1 MPRTQVVARENA
13 SVDEPAHIKGLP
25 PRRYRPELHGVR
37 GVAIL
42 GVVLFHLFGD
52 GRTSGGIDIFLAVS
66 GFLFTASLLREAAE
80 SGGRID
86 LIAYFGRLAR
96 RILAPAAIVV
106 ALTLA
111 AGLVVLPYT
120 RHQQLWAEARAS
132 LLYFENIEL
141 INSQL
146 AYGAAGPETS
156 PFQHFWSLSVQG
168 QFYLL
173 WPVVAVIAVLI
184 AKRLRTPAVKVMSV
198 LVAAILIASFLFA
211 TYMGTMNQ
219 DESYLMTG
227 TRLWQL
233 AFGGILA
240 LIGARLSL
248 HRDLR
253 FAAGWLGLVLIAT
266 CGFVL
271 DGANLFPGPY
281 AMWPLL
287 GLALVLAS
295 ASPDE
300 DKPDARMSA
309 ARILSHP
316 AFDRLGQYS
325 YGLYLWHWP
334 LLIFYLE
341 VRERDKVGLLGAVAV
356 MTVTITLAIL
366 THHLV
371 ERPLKAW
378 PNGWSQQRFNKAAVT
393 TAAGVVAVCG
403 VGSTLQI
410 SNMGEKPSTV
420 FSDWDWDAYP
430 GATTVSTNEPSPDV
444 DEFLPDL
451 SSVSALQPEYYEWG
465 CRQSPSDPGTGEVPV
480 CEDPNNPVEPD
491 ATVVLAGG
499 SHAGQWHPAW
509 SALAEEN
516 NWRLLVVD
524 RSGCTFRSV
533 QHADDDACEAWNLRF
548 LDWLDTNDVDLV
560 VTPGTTTHRDFE
572 SEAIQDGAPNRWQDI
587 INRDSELLL
596 MRGIPRP
603 DENAADCIASTAN
616 PLECGPRID
625 RLAETNP
632 LDSIE
637 LDERI
642 STVDLSDAICP
653 RRTLETAESC
663 SAVVGNVV
671 VWYDDSH
678 LTRTFVKTLTPIL
691 EDQIR
696 SQLPWLF
703 GQSS

>member
-1 MPRTQVVARENA
+1 MPRTQVEIRENA
-13 SVDEPAHIKGLP
+13 GAEETAHEKGLP

-37 GVAIL
+37 GIAIL

-66 GFLFTASLLREAAE
+66 GFLFTASLLREAAD

-86 LIAYFGRLAR
+86 FIAYFSRLAR
-96 RILAPAAIVV
+96 RILAPAVIVV

-111 AGLVVLPYT
+111 GGLVVLPYT
-120 RHQQLWAEARAS
+120 RHQQLWAEARS
-132 LLYFENIEL
+132 SFLYFENIEL

-173 WPVVAVIAVLI
+173 WPIVAVIAVLI
-184 AKRLRTPAVKVMSV
+184 AKRLRIPAVKVMSV
-198 LVAAILIASFLFA
+198 LVAAILITSFLFA
-211 TYMGTMNQ
+211 TYMGTMSQ
-219 DESYLMTG
+219 DESYLMTR

-240 LIGARLSL
+240 LMGARLSL

-253 FAAGWLGLVLIAT
+253 FAGGWLGFALIAT

-271 DGANLFPGPY
+271 NGANLFPGPY

-287 GLALVLAS
+287 GLALVMAS
-295 ASPDE
+295 ASPDG
-300 DKPDARMSA
+300 DDPDTRLSA
-309 ARILSHP
+309 ARILSHS
-316 AFDRLGQYS
+316 AFDRLGRYS

-341 VRERDKVGLLGAVAV
+341 VRDQEKVGPLGAVAV
-356 MTVTITLAIL
+356 MTVTIALAVL
-366 THHLV
+366 TYHLV
-371 ERPLKAW
+371 ERPLKARPHDW
-378 PNGWSQQRFNKAAVT
+378 NNQRFSKVVVT
-393 TAAGVVAVCG
+393 TAAGILAVCG
-403 VGSTLQI
+403 IGTTLQV
-410 SNMGEKPSTV
+410 SNLGQKPSTV
-420 FSDWDWDAYP
+420 FTDWDWESYP
-430 GATTVSTNEPSPDV
+430 GATTVSTNEPTPDV

-465 CRQSPSDPGTGEVPV
+465 CRQSPSDPGTGEVSV
-480 CEDPNNPVEPD
+480 CEDPNDPVAPD

-533 QHADDDACEAWNLRF
+533 RQADDDACEAWNIRF
-548 LDWLDTNDVDLV
+548 LDWLEDNDVDLV

-572 SEAIQDGAPNRWQDI
+572 SEAIQGGAPDRWQDI
-587 INRDSELLL
+587 IDRDTELLL
-596 MRGIPRP
+596 VRGIPRP
-603 DENAADCIASTAN
+603 EQNAADCIASSN
-616 PLECGPRID
+616 DPLACGPPID

-632 LDSIE
+632 LDEVE
-637 LDERI
+637 LHNKM

-653 RRTLETAESC
+653 RREVETAETC

-691 EDQIR
+691 EDQLR
-696 SQLPWLF
+696 SQVPWLF
-703 GQSS
+703 GQNS